1 VFTSLFLAEV
11 LGSAL
16 DCSDYFLSELTCAL
30 RFADGFA
37 TFSFAASWGLP

>member
-16 DCSDYFLSELTCAL
+16 DCSDYFLSEFACWL

-37 TFSFAASWGLP
+37 TFSFAAS